1 MAYWELVE
9 SCTDWISPPEVSSP
23 FWSIPTRICAIV
35 TRELFRMYQSHFGL
49 ERRPFAAVPQPEFYY
64 PSAQIETARN
74 VLGRCIE
81 RAAGA
86 GLLVGHTGA
95 GKTLVCQ
102 MLADKFGDQFRVA
115 HLSSAHLCSRR
126 ALLQSILYELG
137 LPYRGLDEGELR
149 LSLIDHL
156 ASRRESLRG
165 MLLLVDEAHTLA
177 ISLLEELRMITNVVR
192 DGESRVRLVL
202 AGTSQLEE
210 KFANPRLEAFSQ
222 RLVARTYLEP
232 LTREETIGYIQHQL
246 SQSGGDADKIFD
258 DDSFHA
264 IYNAT
269 DGIPRLINQLCDHA
283 LLMANVGGYMQIDS
297 AKIQE
302 AWADLQQLPTPWGE
316 VDSESLE
323 TGTGDVV
330 EFGDF
335 ESEFDMETPATI
347 AQPMEELTV
356 DATELLGAIE
366 RDVEEAVE
374 IGSQPSSGLKSEL
387 REPLPSFS
395 DNDPVKEICKDPFA
409 EQFEEVEIVDV
420 QTPREDHNFP
430 HRVSEALWEMAVEDL
445 DGGSNPVQEE
455 ADAHD
460 VVMAVHQPIETSNHD
475 PVAVGYVNDL
485 LTKQSEITVDN
496 HTTLPADPQNIL
508 IESLVTNPVVENQE
522 LVSQDSGHSA
532 IEADGQTAKLG
543 EEKSLSRQQY
553 KRFFSGLRQK

>member
-1 MAYWELVE
+1 
-9 SCTDWISPPEVSSP
+9 
-23 FWSIPTRICAIV
+23 
-35 TRELFRMYQSHFGL
+35 MYQSHFGL

-86 GLLVGHTGA
+86 GLLVGHTGT

-102 MLADKFGDQFRVA
+102 MLADKFAEQFRVA

-156 ASRRESLRG
+156 ASRRESLGG

-232 LTREETIGYIQHQL
+232 LTREETVGYIQHQL
-246 SQSGGDADKIFD
+246 AQSGGDADKIFD
-258 DDSFHA
+258 DDSFHSM
-264 IYNAT
+264 YNAT

-283 LLMANVGGYMQIDS
+283 LLMANAGGYMQIDS
-297 AKIQE
+297 AKVQE
-302 AWADLQQLPTPWGE
+302 AWADLQQLPTPWCE
-316 VDSESLE
+316 VDSESSE
-323 TGTGDVV
+323 TGTEDVV

-335 ESEFDMETPATI
+335 ESEFDSVKPSTM
-347 AQPMEELTV
+347 AQPTDELTA
-356 DATELLGAIE
+356 DAAELLGAIE
-366 RDVEEAVE
+366 RDVEEVVE
-374 IGSQPSSGLKSEL
+374 IGSQPSSDSQCEL

-395 DNDPVKEICKDPFA
+395 ENDPVIEICRDPFA
-409 EQFEEVEIVDV
+409 EQFEEEEIVDD
-420 QTPREDHNFP
+420 QAPHGDHSFQ
-430 HRVSEALWEMAVEDL
+430 HRVSEALWELAVEDL

-455 ADAHD
+455 TAADD
-460 VVMAVHQPIETSNHD
+460 VFGAVHRPIETSNHD

-485 LTKQSEITVDN
+485 LAKQSEITVDN

-508 IESLVTNPVVENQE
+508 IENLITNQVAANQE
-522 LVSQDSGHSA
+522 LVSQDSGHSVVQ
-532 IEADGQTAKLG
+532 ADGQTAKSVG
-543 EEKSLSRQQY
+543 EKSASRQQY
-553 KRFFSGLRQK
+553 KRFFAGLRQN